1 MGKMPF
7 EIGDY
12 RLDLGVEGLSK
23 RSPLHTP
30 PRAISQ
36 IEIE

>member
-7 EIGDY
+7 KIGDY
-12 RLDLGVEGLSK
+12 GLDLDVEGLSK

-30 PRAISQ
+30 PLAISQ
-36 IEIE
+36 IEID